1 MTQFIIWS
9 NFVENKTN
17 VKTLLCQSVFFLGF
31 ILPQLN
37 LSPKTDAVPW
47 NKYDFVS
54 NEKIIFEENQPK
66 VKELLQ
72 DTSRIQRS
80 NKTNQGKGNQN
91 KQENSTNNSRN
102 TSGSNSSGQTGG
114 QGNQNNQGNTINN
127 SGNNSGS
134 GSANQTGNQGTA
146 GSSGTTSTNSSTEAF
161 VKSIIWEGVLS
172 KSESMEAGENGSL
185 LAALTPG
192 GEYDISKNWTINF
205 RMKLKQSQSNIFVF
219 ETEKAVLFK
228 FNDDLD
234 ATLTRMEREGRVIK
248 SETKETANDY
258 GRNLTS
264 SECNLRLVIDCKQ
277 NTYRLLG
284 KIEIE
289 GIQIQ
294 GKDEMDIKVKPIN
307 ADIDE
312 DAGGTTGIDEEIEV
326 SGTFKP
332 EGPDKI
338 PTELKGSRDLLKDLP
353 EEFKEFM
360 EDLGG
365 KQTNII
371 RWKFKRSPF
380 IIKKG

>member
-1 MTQFIIWS
+1 
-9 NFVENKTN
+9 
-17 VKTLLCQSVFFLGF
+17 
-31 ILPQLN
+31 
-37 LSPKTDAVPW
+37 
-47 NKYDFVS
+47 
-54 NEKIIFEENQPK
+54 
-66 VKELLQ
+66 
-72 DTSRIQRS
+72 
-80 NKTNQGKGNQN
+80 
-91 KQENSTNNSRN
+91 
-102 TSGSNSSGQTGG
+102 
-114 QGNQNNQGNTINN
+114 
-127 SGNNSGS
+127 
-134 GSANQTGNQGTA
+134 
-146 GSSGTTSTNSSTEAF
+146 
-161 VKSIIWEGVLS
+161 VKSIIWEGFLS
-172 KSESMEAGENGSL
+172 KSESMKAGENGSL

-205 RMKLKQSQSNIFVF
+205 RMKLKQSQSSVFVF

-234 ATLTRMEREGRVIK
+234 ATLTRMEREGRAIK
-248 SETKETANDY
+248 SETKETASDY

-277 NTYRLLG
+277 NTYQLIG

-332 EGPDKI
+332 EGPEKI
-338 PTELKGSRDLLKDLP
+338 PTELKGSRDLLKEIP

-371 RWKFKRSPF
+371 KWTFKRNSV